1 MRKEYEM
8 TQADLDKILEA
19 CKPVPAIL
27 FAGLGGPM
35 PRTPQENANDAWKEL
50 GERMGFGGMTVQ
62 PASKGQL
69 LFTAEEAKVE

>member
-19 CKPVPAIL
+19 CKPVPLIML
-27 FAGLGGPM
+27 HGGM

-62 PASKGQL
+62 PSNKGQL
-69 LFTAEEAKVE
+69 FFTAEEAKAEAEA